1 MDLRFATAEDIPS
14 LLALAQ
20 RVVPQ
25 MRADGN
31 LQWDANLGYRFAGE
45 ISLKIRPGCGS
56 FVTRS
61 DLPSVRTLQ
70 KDLVPQTFV
79 FLFEFSKTLAKR
91 RNHLDDLLL
100 CVSRRDVL
108 LAVPI
113 ECLNTDDNN
122 SLDDSAHGRRAKFVD
137 KLLRAAPLSDFG
149 MPQNLQAAL
158 SRIVHQ
164 E

>member
-14 LLALAQ
+14 LLALVQ

-31 LQWDANLGYRFAGE
+31 LQWDANLGYR
-45 ISLKIRPGCGS
+45 
-56 FVTRS
+56 
-61 DLPSVRTLQ
+61 LPSVRTLQ

-122 SLDDSAHGRRAKFVD
+122 SLDDSAHGRRAKF
-137 KLLRAAPLSDFG
+137 
-149 MPQNLQAAL
+149 
-158 SRIVHQ
+158 
-164 E
+164 

>member
-14 LLALAQ
+14 LLALVQ

-70 KDLVPQTFV
+70 KDLIPQTFCFPLRV
-79 FLFEFSKTLAKR
+79 QQ
-91 RNHLDDLLL
+91 
-100 CVSRRDVL
+100 DVGE
-108 LAVPI
+108 AAQSP
-113 ECLNTDDNN
+113 
-122 SLDDSAHGRRAKFVD
+122 GRP
-137 KLLRAAPLSDFG
+137 APLCI
-149 MPQNLQAAL
+149 AA
-158 SRIVHQ
+158 
-164 E
+164 